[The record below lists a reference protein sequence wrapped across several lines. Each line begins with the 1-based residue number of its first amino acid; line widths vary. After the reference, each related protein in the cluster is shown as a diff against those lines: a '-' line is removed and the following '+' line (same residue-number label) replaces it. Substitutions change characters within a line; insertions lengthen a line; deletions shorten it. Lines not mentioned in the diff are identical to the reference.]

1 MNKNNKFN
9 FIIACL
15 IIVCFTFLII
25 SEIFLFTKIEDIQ
38 KNQYKA
44 KATENKNLLTTLI
57 ENKKNST
64 QTLAL
69 AIAQF
74 DSIHTALI
82 ENNFQKVNLQ
92 KFSSLLKENS
102 DYKNL
107 WIQIVDNK
115 GISRYRSWTNK
126 KDDFIL
132 KVRKDLQ
139 ILYKNPQVMSTI
151 SVGLFDMT
159 FKSIVPLFKDEKFI
173 GIVEIITH
181 FNSITKHLQ
190 KDGIIPLILVN
201 KKYTPQF
208 IKPLTNLFIDGYYV
222 ANLNIPQEIID
233 FVQTNK
239 AETFWNK
246 SNYMIKNPYFISF
259 YKEMELQG
267 DTMAT
272 FLLFQNIEDVKSTEI
287 DSFKNLSQLIIV
299 AIFSISMIIILFF
312 YFYLKRKEETK
323 TNAILQKY
331 NQELEEKIT
340 LEIEKNRK
348 KDMLLSNQS
357 KLVALGEMLGNI
369 AHQWRQ
375 PLSAI
380 STATSGLQIK
390 YEYDIL
396 TKEEFLELTT
406 GIVNNTKYLS
416 DTIEDFRDF
425 FKKDKEKDQF
435 NMASVIKNSYNII
448 KALYNINNIR
458 IEFNLDEK
466 IEYLGYKTE
475 LSQVFLNIFNNAKDA
490 LIQNNIPKRIV
501 YIKLYAQKS
510 FIFIEFHD
518 NAGGVKEEIN
528 NKIFDPYFTTKHQT
542 QGTGIGLFMSN
553 EIITK
558 HFHGEIYNE
567 NMTFCLDNE
576 IHMGANFIIKLPKEP
591 KE

>member
-1 MNKNNKFN
+1 MNTNNKFN
-9 FIIACL
+9 FIIASL
-15 IIVCFTFLII
+15 VIICFTLLII

-38 KNQYKA
+38 KNQYKT
-44 KATENKNLLTTLI
+44 KAAENTKLLTTLI

-64 QTLAL
+64 QTLAF
-69 AIAQF
+69 AIAEF

-82 ENNFQKVNLQ
+82 QNNFQNINLK

-107 WIQIVDNK
+107 WIQIVDKK

-126 KDDFIL
+126 KDDYIL
-132 KVRKDLQ
+132 PVRQDLQ
-139 ILYKNPQVMSTI
+139 VLYKNPKVMSTI

-159 FKSIVPLFKDEKFI
+159 FKSIVPLFNDDDFI
-173 GIVEIITH
+173 GVVEIITH

-190 KDGIIPLILVN
+190 KDGIMPLILVN

-208 IKPLTNLFIDGYYV
+208 VKPLTNLFIDDYYV
-222 ANLNIPQEIID
+222 ANMNIPQEIID
-233 FVQTNK
+233 FVKTNH

-246 SNYMIKNPYFISF
+246 SNYMIKTPYFISF
-259 YKEMELQG
+259 HKEMELQG

-287 DSFKNLSQLIIV
+287 DSFKNLSQLIII
-299 AIFSISMIIILFF
+299 AIFTISIIIILFF
-312 YFYLKRKEETK
+312 YFYLKRKEENK
-323 TNAILQKY
+323 TNEILKKY
-331 NQELEEKIT
+331 NHELEERIN

-348 KDMLLSNQS
+348 KDMLLANQS

-390 YEYDIL
+390 YEYDML
-396 TKEEFLELTT
+396 SKEEFLDLTS

-435 NMASVIKNSYNII
+435 NLSLLIKNSYSII

-466 IEYLGYKTE
+466 VEYLGYRTE

-490 LIQNNIPKRIV
+490 LIQNNIPKKIV
-501 YIKLYAQKS
+501 YVKLYAQKD

-528 NKIFDPYFTTKHQT
+528 SKIFDPYFTTKHQT

-558 HFHGEIYNE
+558 HFKGEIYNE
-567 NMTFCLDNE
+567 NMTFSLDNE
-576 IHMGANFIIKLPKEP
+576 IYMGANFIIKLPK
-591 KE
+591 KS